1 MTYNNHGRLL
11 SLSFDAVLS
20 DILCGQESLIYLLP
34 VWKYGLLKSVYAFVM
49 YYSRINLD
57 YTSVGTVLNSKNE
70 KLVVNGS
77 ASSLF
82 IFSDFF
88 PAVEEFRKR
97 KKEKKK

>member
-1 MTYNNHGRLL
+1 M
-11 SLSFDAVLS
+11 
-20 DILCGQESLIYLLP
+20 
-34 VWKYGLLKSVYAFVM
+34 
-49 YYSRINLD
+49 
-57 YTSVGTVLNSKNE
+57 GTVFNSKNE

-82 IFSDFF
+82 IFSEFF